1 MRLFKLF
8 EKLIKMKQ
16 KKTRFKGLI
25 IYSGIKF
32 NDTRGYFREIFK
44 QTFLKKKMIFWC
56 MSKSKK
62 NVLRGMHL
70 QTKNPQDKFVSVI
83 KGKILDVVIDCRKKS
98 KTYGKYFKIVL
109 SENNCKSLYIPA
121 GFAHGFLTLSKENIV
136 FYGNS
141 NYRSAGSEVTIKWN
155 DKNVNIKW
163 PNSKKIISKK
173 DSNGIDLKYL

>member
-1 MRLFKLF
+1 
-8 EKLIKMKQ
+8 
-16 KKTRFKGLI
+16 
-25 IYSGIKF
+25 
-32 NDTRGYFREIFK
+32 
-44 QTFLKKKMIFWC
+44 
-56 MSKSKK
+56 
-62 NVLRGMHL
+62 MHL

-98 KTYGKYFKIVL
+98 KTYGKYFKVVL